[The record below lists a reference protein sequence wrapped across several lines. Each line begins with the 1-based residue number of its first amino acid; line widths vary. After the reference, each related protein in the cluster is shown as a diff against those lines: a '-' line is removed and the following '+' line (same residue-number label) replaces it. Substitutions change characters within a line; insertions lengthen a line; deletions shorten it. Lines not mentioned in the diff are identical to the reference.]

1 VLSIFKCEILII
13 SQYFLLHSS
22 AIAHGLQHLWLL
34 RIMHRDVKPSNI
46 LVNTDGYIKL
56 CDFGVSTQLVDSIA
70 RTYVGTNAYMAPE
83 RVIGRDYTIYSDVW
97 SFGLSLC
104 ELATGQFP
112 YPQLACKIAGTLQF
126 FSC

>member
-1 VLSIFKCEILII
+1 
-13 SQYFLLHSS
+13 
-22 AIAHGLQHLWLL
+22 
-34 RIMHRDVKPSNI
+34 MHRDVKPSNI
-46 LVNTDGYIKL
+46 LVNTEGYIKL

-112 YPQLACKIAGTLQF
+112 YPQLACKIAGRWSPF
-126 FSC
+126 FGIASTHFAFMHSEY